1 MQKWEYE
8 IIRVSGSKDVADM
21 IPLLNDKGNE
31 GWELVSVV
39 TSPVPIDRRTQY
51 LAFFKRLVV

>member
-8 IIRVSGSKDVADM
+8 IVRVSGSKDVADM
-21 IPLLNDKGNE
+21 IPLLNDTGNE

-39 TSPVPIDRRTQY
+39 ISPIPIDRRTQY

>member
-8 IIRVSGSKDVADM
+8 IVRVSGSKDVADM
-21 IPLLNDKGNE
+21 TPLLNDKGNG

-39 TSPVPIDRRTQY
+39 TSPIPIDRRTQY

>member
-1 MQKWEYE
+1 MQKWQYE
-8 IIRVSGSKDVADM
+8 IVRVSGSKDVADM
-21 IPLLNDKGNE
+21 VPLLNDEGNE

-39 TSPVPIDRRTQY
+39 TSPIPIDRRTQY